1 MSPRFAF
8 TPLPPT
14 RGDHRRPSG
23 LAAFAGTWRGELR
36 GENGQC
42 ESFTLLRDA
51 SADSAVAGRFLFY
64 VSHEVAPTGVRLLEA
79 SASSF
84 VALIGP
90 YYDPRHATE
99 MVTVLE
105 GVRRGDEL
113 AGEFYTRVR
122 GVRDNVRSG
131 RFVAVRAERTDRAA

>member
-14 RGDHRRPSG
+14 RGEGRRPAG

-36 GENGQC
+36 GDTGPC

-51 SADSAVAGRFLFY
+51 SANSTVAGRFLFY
-64 VSHEVAPTGVRLLEA
+64 VSHEVAPTAVRLLEA

-90 YYDPRHATE
+90 YYDPRQGNE
-99 MVTVLE
+99 MITVLE
-105 GVRRGDEL
+105 GIRRGDEL
-113 AGEFYTRVR
+113 TGEFHTRRR
-122 GVRDNVRSG
+122 GARDNVRSG